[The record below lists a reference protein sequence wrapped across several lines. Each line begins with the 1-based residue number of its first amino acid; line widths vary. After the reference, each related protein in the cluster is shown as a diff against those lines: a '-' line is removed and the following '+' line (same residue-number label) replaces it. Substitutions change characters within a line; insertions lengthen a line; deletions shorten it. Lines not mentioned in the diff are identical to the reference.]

1 MALSLS
7 NRGMTR
13 QASPMARMATNPGI
27 NVRTNPGAGLSS
39 GTASRLRGMTGTP
52 QLQMNP
58 GQTMTG
64 GPNPMGNQFQYSPQ
78 EYSKDV
84 EGSFDTQLSQNAKD
98 AQAAQA
104 ANENS
109 ANALQRRNA
118 SNAAIGGYSVG
129 GGGFLAGQ
137 TNALLTGQA
146 NATETAR
153 LFSKNA
159 TDIEARRAD
168 YRAGIDRNNT
178 DMSNKY
184 AYDDWVYN
192 RGRQDTLA
200 DRKAE
205 ADAAAFSNQVTTAA
219 NAAKAAAGNYG
230 IQYGDGHGS
239 GVGWAAF
246 GPLYDAITNARSPAE
261 LAAAQKAM
269 DAWLAK
275 RASAR
280 ADYRNGRNGAG
291 SHDYE
296 NEADYLKAHG
306 W

>member
-7 NRGMTR
+7 NRGMAR

-58 GQTMTG
+58 GQTIS

-178 DMSNKY
+178 DMANKY

-205 ADAAAFSNQVTTAA
+205 ADATAFANDITNSVARWTQLFDSNTSKNIDGGGTRDEQFINLIGQLQSAKTPQE
-219 NAAKAAAGNYG
+219 KAAAEAALQAYYAQAQGSDRNSNTD
-230 IQYGDGHGS
+230 DGS
-239 GVGWAAF
+239 YFDQFDAF
-246 GPLYDAITNARSPAE
+246 GNR
-261 LAAAQKAM
+261 K
-269 DAWLAK
+269 
-275 RASAR
+275 
-280 ADYRNGRNGAG
+280 
-291 SHDYE
+291 
-296 NEADYLKAHG
+296 
-306 W
+306 

>member
-1 MALSLS
+1 MALSIS

-39 GTASRLRGMTGTP
+39 GTDNRLRKMTGTP

-58 GQTMTG
+58 GQTISG
-64 GPNPMGNQFQYSPQ
+64 QNPMSNQFQYIPQ

-178 DMSNKY
+178 DMANKY

-200 DRKAE
+200 DRKEE
-205 ADAAAFSNQVTTAA
+205 ADEAAFANDIKNSVARWTQLFDSNTSKNIDGGGTRDEQFINLIGQLQSAKTPQE
-219 NAAKAAAGNYG
+219 KAAAEAALQAYYAQAQGSDRNSNTD
-230 IQYGDGHGS
+230 DGS
-239 GVGWAAF
+239 YFDQFDAF
-246 GPLYDAITNARSPAE
+246 GNR
-261 LAAAQKAM
+261 K
-269 DAWLAK
+269 
-275 RASAR
+275 
-280 ADYRNGRNGAG
+280 
-291 SHDYE
+291 
-296 NEADYLKAHG
+296 
-306 W
+306 

>member
-7 NRGMTR
+7 NRGMAR

-39 GTASRLRGMTGTP
+39 GTANRLRGMTGTP

-205 ADAAAFSNQVTTAA
+205 ADATAFANDITNSVARWTQLFDSNTKNNIDGDGPRDEQFINLIGQLQAARTPEQ
-219 NAAKAAAGNYG
+219 KAAAEAALQAYYDQSRTGQKDNY
-230 IQYGDGHGS
+230 
-239 GVGWAAF
+239 WMA
-246 GPLYDAITNARSPAE
+246 N
-261 LAAAQKAM
+261 
-269 DAWLAK
+269 
-275 RASAR
+275 
-280 ADYRNGRNGAG
+280 
-291 SHDYE
+291 
-296 NEADYLKAHG
+296 DYLTEHG
-306 W
+306 FDSQKVLGG